1 MTDRGSKLRSGT
13 WVLLAYLL
21 AGGAAVGVALALG
34 QRHPLLVAGAA
45 DLAAMLVIFA
55 FSVAFNNSS
64 FYDAYWSVGPLALCA
79 YYTRGPSTPRQL
91 AVLALVA
98 LWGLRLTY
106 NWWRGW
112 RGLEHEDWRYVDIRR
127 ATGRLYW
134 PVSLLGIHLMPTA
147 MVFAGCLP
155 LYVALGSGGAAPVPL
170 DGAALVLTAAAIW
183 IEARADRQLRD
194 FVSSKPAQGAIMDS
208 GLWALCRHPNYL
220 GEILFWWGL
229 YLFAVAVDAG
239 AWWTGTGALAISV
252 LFGVVSLPL
261 IERRMLKRRP
271 DYKEHCEK
279 VPLLF
284 PLPPRKRSS

>member
-1 MTDRGSKLRSGT
+1 MTDRSATIRGGS
-13 WVLLAYLL
+13 WCLLAYLL
-21 AGGAAVGVALALG
+21 AGGVALCVGLALE
-34 QRHPLLVAGAA
+34 QQHPLLVAGAA
-45 DLAAMLVIFA
+45 DLAATLVVFA

-64 FYDAYWSVGPLALCA
+64 FYDAYWSVGPLGLAA

-127 ATGRLYW
+127 AAGRLYW

-155 LYVALGSGGAAPVPL
+155 LYVALGSKGAAPIGAL

-194 FVSSKPAQGAIMDS
+194 FVTAGPAPGTIMDS

-229 YLFAVAVDAG
+229 YLFAIAADPG
-239 AWWTGTGALAISV
+239 AWWTGGGGLAISV

-271 DYKEHCEK
+271 TYKEHCTK

-284 PLPPRKRSS
+284 PLPPRK